1 MLNHIPVHS
10 LPTKQPDMSVY
21 TFTFQFNSE
30 QEVLTQSWYQR
41 QVIDGETFDTQSMF
55 VDRNA
60 ALIFV
65 QGMQLV
71 FIFGGDWRRDVFWPA
86 RDALKHVMSVAASYR
101 HITGAI
107 LEMIWL
113 ELTWLWRYLWRIW
126 ISIKPL
132 YVLLKYLFR
141 SGGML

>member
-1 MLNHIPVHS
+1 MFNHIPVHS

-71 FIFGGDWRRDVFWPA
+71 FIFGGVSKLLLDKLSPRGF
-86 RDALKHVMSVAASYR
+86 
-101 HITGAI
+101 
-107 LEMIWL
+107 
-113 ELTWLWRYLWRIW
+113 YL
-126 ISIKPL
+126 
-132 YVLLKYLFR
+132 
-141 SGGML
+141 